1 MVGWQNV
8 VTTVELSSSTYG
20 LRRDYASGYLTQHRN
35 QEAFEIAEKLR
46 SEYVIQVTGEVAY
59 RGEGLENP
67 NKTGKYELLV
77 DEVEVF
83 SKKQNFSLSISMMNK
98 NHRRIT
104 LEISLF

>member
-1 MVGWQNV
+1 M
-8 VTTVELSSSTYG
+8 SSI
-20 LRRDYASGYLTQHRN
+20 LLRN

-67 NKTGKYELLV
+67 NLKTGKFELLV

-83 SKKQNFSLSISMMNK
+83 SQAKTSPIYIDDEQKHQK
-98 NHRRIT
+98 NYV
-104 LEISLF
+104 